1 MYKVKNKVE
10 IDFYDAQILCGAVAD
25 LLFVNEKSGRIIRRD
40 HERIDEARK
49 RLWDA
54 IEKAREEWV
63 NARYEEI
70 MENRRE
76 RV

>member
-1 MYKVKNKVE
+1 MYKVE

-25 LLFVNEKSGRIIRRD
+25 LLFVNEKSGCLIRGD